1 MNSGLS
7 QGTESEV
14 ASKPPRLYYID
25 WLRVL
30 AMLSIF
36 FYHNDRFFNYHDW
49 HMKNAVTSL
58 WSSIHTSFFDQW
70 MMPLFFIL
78 SGAAIFYSLRRRNA
92 GDFIK
97 ERFLRILVPLI
108 MVGYFLTAPPEIY
121 LDRLSHSRFSGT
133 FFKFYPHYFNGF
145 DMFGGNFAWHGVH
158 LWYLLYLFVFSLM
171 LFPLFLSRKE
181 AGKSLVSRLA
191 TLFEKPWT
199 FLLLFLP
206 LAAIDIII
214 DAVGLGFSRA
224 TGGWS
229 FLSYVLFLIYGYL
242 IFSNMVIQEI
252 IRKYSSVAL
261 IVAVVLSFYGL
272 VMQFVV
278 KWPISFG
285 TPYYIS
291 VMLVR
296 ALRSFCWIVAILG
309 FGSRFLNFNNTFLG
323 YANEAVL
330 PFYILHQTIIMIIGF
345 YVIQSDMSIAAKYWI
360 ITPVSFVAIMSI
372 YELLIRR
379 TNVVRFLFGM
389 RMVKHK
395 G

>member
-1 MNSGLS
+1 MDKDLS
-7 QGTESEV
+7 QGLRVDLTT
-14 ASKPPRLYYID
+14 KPVRLFYID
-25 WLRVL
+25 WIRVL

-36 FYHNDRFFNYHDW
+36 FYHNDRFFNNYDW
-49 HMKNAVTSL
+49 HIKNDVTSI

-78 SGAAIFYSLRRRNA
+78 SGAAIFFSLRRRNA
-92 GDFIK
+92 GGFIK
-97 ERFLRILVPLI
+97 ERCLRILVPLI
-108 MVGYFLTAPPEIY
+108 IVGYFLTAPPEIY
-121 LDRLSHSRFSGT
+121 LDRLSHSQFSGS
-133 FFKFYPHYFNGF
+133 FFKFYPHYFDGF

-158 LWYLLYLFVFSLM
+158 LWYLLYLFIFSLI
-171 LFPLFLSRKE
+171 LFPLFLSWKE
-181 AGKSLVSRLA
+181 RGKSLISRLA
-191 TLFEKPWT
+191 TLFEKPWA

-206 LAAIDIII
+206 LAAVDIII
-214 DAVGLGFSRA
+214 DALGLGFSRL

-242 IFSNMVIQEI
+242 IFSNTLIQEI

-261 IVAVVLSFYGL
+261 IVAVVLSFYSL
-272 VMQFVV
+272 VMQLVV
-278 KWPISFG
+278 KWPLSFG

-296 ALRSFCWIVAILG
+296 TLRSLCWIVAILG
-309 FGSRFLNFNNTFLG
+309 FGSRFLNFNNKLLG

-330 PFYILHQTIIMIIGF
+330 PFYILHQTIILIIGF

-379 TNVVRFLFGM
+379 TNVFRFLFGM